1 LATNGSTF
9 SQQKSPLF
17 GKRRLCQQKVEH
29 SPARHNQENKPQDCM
44 ETSKDKVR
52 QFEDDEMEN
61 CYVPAEILLGCGEFE
76 WTYT

>member
-1 LATNGSTF
+1 
-9 SQQKSPLF
+9 
-17 GKRRLCQQKVEH
+17 
-29 SPARHNQENKPQDCM
+29 M